1 MEKLKSSMSDQEW
14 IKIYDMSNDK
24 NLLPNLCQSLFP
36 MIYGKL
42 IKIFLILKIKS
53 MFDLYFKGMMK

>member
-1 MEKLKSSMSDQEW
+1 MEKLKASMTDQEW

-36 MIYGKL
+36 MIYG
-42 IKIFLILKIKS
+42 LILS
-53 MFDLYFKGMMK
+53 CFNF

>member
-1 MEKLKSSMSDQEW
+1 MEKLKASMTDQEW

-36 MIYGKL
+36 MIYGK
-42 IKIFLILKIKS
+42 IYCFIFLFLSLKKLLTVYI
-53 MFDLYFKGMMK
+53 